1 MNILGLIPARGGSK
15 GILNKNIKLFNG
27 KPLIYWTIEAAKQ
40 SKFINQIIVSTDSKH
55 IASISKKFGADVPF
69 LRPQNISE
77 DDTPNIEPA
86 LHALSNIQGFDWLL
100 LLQPTSPLRSHKDID
115 GIIEFCRAQKA
126 LSAVSICEV
135 TKHPYWMFKKKNNF
149 KLKAF
154 IKNKSTFTRRQD
166 LPEIYNLNGAL
177 YLAETNWLK
186 KNKSFIDDNTI
197 GYQMP
202 LERSVDI
209 DSELDLKFAE
219 YLLKKK

>member
-15 GILNKNIKLFNG
+15 GIVNKNIKSLNG

-40 SKFINQIIVSTDSKH
+40 SKFINQIIVSTDDKD
-55 IASISKKFGADVPF
+55 IASIAKKFGADVPF
-69 LRPQNISE
+69 LRPQCISG

-86 LHALSNIQGFDWLL
+86 LHALNNIKGFDWLL

-115 GIIEFCRAQKA
+115 GIIEFCMSRRA
-126 LSAVSICEV
+126 LSAVSISEV
-135 TKHPYWMFKKKNNF
+135 TKHPYWMFNKEDDYRLNPY
-149 KLKAF
+149 
-154 IKNKSTFTRRQD
+154 IKNKLTFTRRQD

-186 KNKSFIDDNTI
+186 KNKSFIDENTI

-202 LERSVDI
+202 LDRSVDI
-209 DSELDLKFAE
+209 DTEIDLKFAE